1 LEIGLERDDLIA
13 LLEDNPDPVELV
25 AFLSRRYAPPVLQNT
40 EGESL
45 VMCDATLR
53 VADPA
58 GLTEA
63 LNDEYDRDA
72 GCRRRAGVVRARSPT
87 ACSGSGHTPS

>member
-1 LEIGLERDDLIA
+1 MEIGLEREDLIA

-53 VADPA
+53 VDDPA
-58 GLTEA
+58 ALTEA
-63 LNDEYDRDA
+63 LNDEYDRDD
-72 GCRRRAGVVRARSPT
+72 GESTARW
-87 ACSGSGHTPS
+87 CGSST